1 MSTDQTSR
9 KGRLIVDG
17 ATATLIFTRVLH
29 HAREHVWEAIAT
41 PEGLAAWLMSSDVR
55 IDGRTGGSVEM
66 VSGPGRY
73 HSKGTI
79 LNWDPPHLFEYEWNV
94 APVPEMPAGEQAI
107 FRYELTPQKGSTL
120 LTVTYRR
127 VTKPTASGFLP
138 GLHAL
143 LDRLEAQLDERPLP
157 DWHRRFNELLSQYPA
172 LTK

>member
-1 MSTDQTSR
+1 
-9 KGRLIVDG
+9 
-17 ATATLIFTRVLH
+17 
-29 HAREHVWEAIAT
+29 
-41 PEGLAAWLMSSDVR
+41 
-55 IDGRTGGSVEM
+55 
-66 VSGPGRY
+66 
-73 HSKGTI
+73 
-79 LNWDPPHLFEYEWNV
+79 
-94 APVPEMPAGEQAI
+94 MPAGEHAI
-107 FRYELTPQKGSTL
+107 FRYELTPQPGSTL